1 MLKLNIKERKPSEKP
16 EAVRAAGNLPGVFY
30 GPKEKSTAI
39 VFSSVEFKKVWRAAG
54 ESTVIALEGVGE
66 EKQALIHEVDLDP
79 VKGTARHIDFYV
91 IEKGKKL
98 KVKVPVEFSGIAPAV
113 KDLGG
118 SLVKVLHEIEIEA
131 MPKDLPKSLH
141 ADISL
146 LKDFSSKIHIK
157 DIKMPEGVVCQLSPE
172 EVVAVA
178 AAPRVEEEK
187 VEEPVD
193 LSAIEVEKKGKEAK
207 EGEVPADGAA
217 PAKEEKKEAKK

>member
-1 MLKLNIKERKPSEKP
+1 MLKLNIKERKSAEKP
-16 EAVRAAGNLPGVFY
+16 EAVRKAGNLPAVLY
-30 GPKEKSTAI
+30 GPKEKSMPITI
-39 VFSSVEFKKVWRAAG
+39 STVEFKKVWRSAG
-54 ESTVIALEGVGE
+54 ESTVIELVGVGE
-66 EKQALIHEVDLDP
+66 EKQALIHEIDLDP
-79 VKGTARHIDFYV
+79 VKDTVRHVDFYV

-131 MPKDLPKSLH
+131 MPKDLPKFLH
-141 ADISL
+141 ADISM

-157 DIKMPEGVVCQLSPE
+157 DIKMPEGVVCHLSPE

-207 EGEVPADGAA
+207 EGEAPAEDAA
-217 PAKEEKKEAKK
+217 PAKEEAKKK